1 MSAYIKN
8 RTVAQYVKSVC
19 FELFKH
25 KKKKIVVGKSNTKD
39 QTLIKHSN

>member
-25 KKKKIVVGKSNTKD
+25 KKKKDCSREI
-39 QTLIKHSN
+39 

>member
-25 KKKKIVVGKSNTKD
+25 KKKKKD
-39 QTLIKHSN
+39 CSREI